1 MKSKS
6 LTNRAKVIS
15 ACIAVIG
22 LLLKSTGL
30 APELN
35 IDDVLKV
42 SAFVALIFSTIDV
55 SLILQNIFTKKE
67 LI

>member
-30 APELN
+30 APDLN

-55 SLILQNIFTKKE
+55 SLILQNIFIKKE